1 MRIYV
6 NQLKQHLNQLAPVYL
21 VLGDEPLQKIQT
33 VDAIRHA
40 CTQQGFD
47 ERISLIQGPQFG
59 WHDLNANGQ
68 NLSLFSNKQ
77 LIELELTSLK
87 PGQEGAKAINEF
99 LAHQSPD
106 TILLIH
112 GPKATT
118 EAQKAKWFKALESK
132 GIFVQI
138 TQPEGHHFVKWLEGE
153 IAKHQLNI
161 EPQGISLLSQM
172 FEGNLLA
179 ASQELEKL
187 SLQVGQHAL
196 DVAGL
201 KQRVT
206 NQSRFSLFELQDA
219 LLEGHCDKALK
230 ILVSLQRE
238 EVEPQLLFW
247 AFNRELSLLI
257 NLKQAQS
264 QKHSLSPLYQQA
276 RVWAARQKLFES
288 ALRRLSLQTLLHSL
302 AILSD
307 IEQSIKLSYDLPW
320 DKLTQLTLTI
330 TGDLD

>member
-6 NQLKQHLNQLAPVYL
+6 NQVNQHLSQLAPVYM

-33 VDAIRHA
+33 IDAIRQS
-40 CTQQGFD
+40 CSQQGFD
-47 ERISLIQGPQFG
+47 ERISLVQDPQFS
-59 WHDLNANGQ
+59 WQDLNSNGQ

-106 TILLIH
+106 TVLLIH
-112 GPKATT
+112 GPKATA
-118 EAQKAKWFKALESK
+118 ESQKAKWFKALDAK

-161 EPQGISLLSQM
+161 APQGISLLSQM

-179 ASQELEKL
+179 ASQEIEKL
-187 SLQVGQHAL
+187 SLQVGQQML

-219 LLEGHCDKALK
+219 LLEGYSDKALK

-238 EVEPQLLFW
+238 EIEPQLLFW
-247 AFNRELSLLI
+247 AFNRELTLLI
-257 NLKQAQS
+257 NLKQAQN
-264 QKHSLSPLYQQA
+264 QKQSLAPLYQQA
-276 RVWAARQKLFES
+276 RVWATRQKLFET
-288 ALRRLSLQTLLHSL
+288 ALRRLSLQKLLH
-302 AILSD
+302 ALSVLSE
-307 IEQSIKLSYDLPW
+307 IEQSIKLSFELPW
-320 DKLTQLTLTI
+320 DKLTQLTLNL